1 MPVQA
6 TVTACSVCGD
16 QPVEHGAHRGP
27 PCRSPADA
35 PRDRLRPVGGVP
47 GASAVIN
54 EIDRRAAT
62 RAEIQILSVELDD
75 VRAEL
80 TQGMA
85 ACVKA
90 GCRFAQTLYRRLR
103 MPMVA
108 WSMRRRLVR
117 PLMRSPSVIRT
128 AVSSPAGRSPWQNGQ
143 RDGPDGLV
151 MSAWR
156 GSANRRAELATSL
169 YAIDPFRYG
178 S

>member
-1 MPVQA
+1 MA
-6 TVTACSVCGD
+6 LTAARRAVARLTLPEIDYGRL
-16 QPVEHGAHRGP
+16 VA
-27 PCRSPADA
+27 SP
-35 PRDRLRPVGGVP
+35 
-47 GASAVIN
+47 ASAVIN